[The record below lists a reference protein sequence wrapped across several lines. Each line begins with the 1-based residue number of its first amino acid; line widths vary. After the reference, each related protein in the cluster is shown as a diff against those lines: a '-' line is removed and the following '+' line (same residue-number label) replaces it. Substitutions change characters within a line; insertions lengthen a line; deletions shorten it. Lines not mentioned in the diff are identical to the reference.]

1 MATSATT
8 IKSTPIAGRVTGV
21 PGPPAATVASHATAA
36 ECSAKVTTD
45 SHVAKYGRQSCG
57 RDPAHTHYLL
67 RCLSFLPLEDAVLFR
82 LAAEENFK
90 MRKTLLAVAAIAGT
104 MSSAAYAADREIK
117 VDDRLDASAD
127 TLVDMMHAADKGIPQ
142 DLMNKAHCVVVVPGM
157 KKAGFI
163 FGAKYGR
170 GFATCRRSGGSG
182 WSAPAAMRVEGGSV
196 GFQIGASETDVVLL
210 VMNDGGM
217 KHLLSDKF
225 TIGGEATAAAGPI
238 GRDTTAQTDA
248 MLNAEMLSYSRSR
261 GLFAGISLEGAT
273 LRPDEETNRELYGRN
288 ATNREILTGDFK
300 TPAVAEK
307 FKHAL
312 NRESASR

>member
-1 MATSATT
+1 
-8 IKSTPIAGRVTGV
+8 
-21 PGPPAATVASHATAA
+21 
-36 ECSAKVTTD
+36 
-45 SHVAKYGRQSCG
+45 
-57 RDPAHTHYLL
+57 
-67 RCLSFLPLEDAVLFR
+67 
-82 LAAEENFK
+82 

-238 GRDTTAQTDA
+238 GRDATAQTDA
-248 MLNAEMLSYSRSR
+248 MMHAEMLSYSRSR

-273 LRPDEETNRELYGRN
+273 LRPDEETNRELYGHN